1 MIYQLGERQV
11 RAEGEYFIA
20 ESAMVIGAVLL
31 QGRTRASGSTRSS
44 AATTS

>member
-11 RAEGEYFIA
+11 RAEGEYFVA
-20 ESAMVIGAVLL
+20 ESAMVIGDVLL
-31 QGRTRASGSTRSS
+31 QDERERLVQRGRS